1 MKVKRQRPFNRQAF
15 VALMAAITGIGLPF
29 SGFAHHLL
37 EDDPIAFYRNACM
50 GAHWAM
56 GIMFVVFA
64 VWHTILNRRMLFA
77 YARWSAGMP
86 SLNRELVLASV
97 LGSIPIFVSAVYAF
111 IAD

>member
-1 MKVKRQRPFNRQAF
+1 MTMKKRGSFNTQAF

-37 EDDPIAFYRNACM
+37 HDAPIAFYRNACM
-50 GAHWAM
+50 SAHWAM

-77 YARWSAGMP
+77 YMQWPVEMP
-86 SLNRELVLASV
+86 ALNRELVLASI
-97 LGSIPIFVSAVYAF
+97 LGSIPIFVSAIYAF
-111 IAD
+111 IGD